1 MAIQDPDVEII
12 SLHERQSPAG
22 YSGGLSH
29 RVNHSTLRESAGAA
43 TEPPGQHDVLD
54 ETQRWDLPRVNILR
68 VFATFWCFLL
78 LGANDSLYGAIIPYL
93 ETYYNIA
100 YIKVSLLFISPVSGF
115 IVSTLC
121 NHSIH
126 SHFGQRGIA
135 LIAGSCHV
143 VAYIV
148 ASLHPPFP
156 ALVVVYILVG
166 LGSGAKQAAW
176 NSFISGLC
184 NSSEL
189 LGLLP
194 GFYGTGATIA
204 PALTTFAVTRRG
216 WSWYMIYYI
225 LAGMA
230 GLDMVFSLSVFAT
243 QNGHAYRERIADTNS
258 QPSVNAQPLPA
269 ISARQPAANFL
280 TRSRT
285 FQCLR
290 NHVVLLCSIH
300 LLSYVGCEVALGGWI
315 VTFMR
320 RIRHGGDFQS
330 GMVSS
335 GLWAGITVGRMVL
348 GFVTGRV
355 FKSPK
360 WAVMFYLSAAVAM
373 HLCFWLIPNFMA
385 SAIFAAFL
393 GFFLGPIF
401 PCVIL
406 CLSNLLPSRMRVSAV
421 GICSAVGASGAS
433 IIPFMVGAIAQAKGV
448 AVLQPIVLAFL
459 ILCFIIWCFVPN
471 SPKGLWK

>member
-1 MAIQDPDVEII
+1 MAVQNNDIDII
-12 SLHERQSPAG
+12 PLHDNAG
-22 YSGGLSH
+22 NGLTH
-29 RVNHSTLRESAGAA
+29 RVNFSTQEEGESQGRED
-43 TEPPGQHDVLD
+43 TQDD
-54 ETQRWDLPRVNILR
+54 MQRWDLPRVNISR
-68 VFATFWCFLL
+68 VLATFWCFLL

-93 ETYYNIA
+93 ETYYSIA
-100 YIKVSLLFISPVSGF
+100 YIKVSLLFISPVAGF

-126 SHFGQRGIA
+126 YRFGQRGIA

-143 VAYIV
+143 IAYIV

-156 ALVVVYILVG
+156 ALVVVYVLVG

-176 NSFISGLC
+176 NSFISGLR

-189 LGLLP
+189 LGLLH
-194 GFYGTGATIA
+194 GFYGTGATLA
-204 PALTTFAVTRRG
+204 PALTTLAVTRGG

-230 GLDMVFSLSVFAT
+230 GLDMIFSLSVFAT
-243 QNGHAYRERIADTNS
+243 QNGRVYRESTADTNGR
-258 QPSVNAQPLPA
+258 A
-269 ISARQPAANFL
+269 
-280 TRSRT
+280 RT

-290 NHVVLLCSIH
+290 NRVVLLCSLK
-300 LLSYVGCEVALGGWI
+300 LLSYIGCEVSLGGWI

-335 GLWAGITVGRMVL
+335 GFWAGITVGRMVL

-360 WAVMFYLSAAVAM
+360 WAVIFYLSAAVTM
-373 HLCFWLIPNFMA
+373 HLCFWLIPDFMA

-406 CLSNLLPSRMRVSAV
+406 CLSNLLPSHMRVSAV
-421 GICSAVGASGAS
+421 GICSAVGALGAS
-433 IIPFMVGAIAQAKGV
+433 IIPFMVGATAQAKGV

-459 ILCFIIWCFVPN
+459 VLCFIIWCFVPN
-471 SPKGLWK
+471 SPRGLWK

>member
-1 MAIQDPDVEII
+1 MAVQNTNIDII
-12 SLHERQSPAG
+12 SLHDNAG
-22 YSGGLSH
+22 NGLTH
-29 RVNHSTLRESAGAA
+29 RVNLSTQEEGESQGREDTQDG
-43 TEPPGQHDVLD
+43 P
-54 ETQRWDLPRVNILR
+54 QRWDRPRVNIPR
-68 VFATFWCFLL
+68 VLATFWCFLL
-78 LGANDSLYGAIIPYL
+78 LGANDSLYGAIIPYV

-100 YIKVSLLFISPVSGF
+100 YIKVSLLFISPVAGF

-126 SHFGQRGIA
+126 YRFGQRGIA

-143 VAYIV
+143 IAYIV

-176 NSFISGLC
+176 NSFISGLR

-189 LGLLP
+189 LGLLH
-194 GFYGTGATIA
+194 GFYGTGATLA
-204 PALTTFAVTRRG
+204 PALTTLAVTRGG
-216 WSWYMIYYI
+216 WSWYMVYYI

-230 GLDMVFSLSVFAT
+230 GLDLIFTLSVFAT
-243 QNGHAYRERIADTNS
+243 QNGRVYRESTADTNGQVS
-258 QPSVNAQPLPA
+258 EDAHPLPA
-269 ISARQPAANFL
+269 ISAAQPAANFL

-290 NHVVLLCSIH
+290 NRVVLLCSLK
-300 LLSYVGCEVALGGWI
+300 LLSYIGCEVSLGGWI

-335 GLWAGITVGRMVL
+335 GFWAGITVGRMVL

-360 WAVMFYLSAAVAM
+360 WAVIFYLSAAVAM

-385 SAIFAAFL
+385 STIFAALL

-459 ILCFIIWCFVPN
+459 VLCFIIWCFVPN
-471 SPKGLWK
+471 FPKGLWK